1 LRAACGLLPL
11 LLLTLP
17 ALVQAQLIFT
27 ADNGAITIT
36 GYDGPGGSVTIPS
49 MTNGLPV
56 TSIGDYAFSG
66 CGSLASVTIPDNV
79 TNIGWGAFLFCSG
92 LTNVMVGDSVTSIGD
107 LAFYGCT
114 NLTGVTLSG
123 SVTNIG
129 SDTFQGCSGLSTIT
143 VDVLNPAYSSVAGV
157 LFDKSQATLIAYP
170 EGKTGGYPI
179 PNTVTSIVDYAF
191 LACRGLTSVRIP
203 EGVTRVGYRAFG
215 YCASLTGITVDVR
228 SPAYSSVAGA
238 LFDKS
243 QATLIAYPE
252 GKAGGYTIPNTVT
265 SIVDYAFAACSGLT
279 SVTISTNV
287 TSIGGSVFRDCSSLA
302 GVTIPNG
309 VTNLGYGAFMGC
321 SSLAGATL
329 PGSVASIGEAAFS
342 GCGLTGLAIPSSVA
356 NIGPGAFAGCTNLTD
371 ITIPSSVTSVGDYA
385 FYDCPTLMGVY
396 FHGNAPRLPPDLYYL
411 FADVSSATIYY
422 LPGTTGWGPTA
433 GYLVVL
439 WDPQVQIG
447 GLSFGVRN
455 SQFGFTITGS
465 SNLVVVVEAST
476 NLANA
481 TWYPLGTN
489 TLVGGSSYFSDP
501 DWTNYPG
508 RFYRLTMP
516 GRGPAAGAW
525 PRSRQWEDPS
535 EPVRKTR

>member
-1 LRAACGLLPL
+1 MNAIARTSRHDRRTRRLRAACGLLPL

-170 EGKTGGYPI
+170 EGKTGGYP
-179 PNTVTSIVDYAF
+179 
-191 LACRGLTSVRIP
+191 
-203 EGVTRVGYRAFG
+203 
-215 YCASLTGITVDVR
+215 
-228 SPAYSSVAGA
+228 
-238 LFDKS
+238 
-243 QATLIAYPE
+243 
-252 GKAGGYTIPNTVT
+252 IPNTVT

-516 GRGPAAGAW
+516 
-525 PRSRQWEDPS
+525 
-535 EPVRKTR
+535 